1 MALKVLSALDI
12 ARTQFYHFK
21 AIIITGMGLFT
32 DAYDL
37 FSIPLIMMF
46 IGRIYYEKHAYVTPH
61 VVVSIMV
68 AIALLGT
75 VIGQL
80 VFGRLG
86 DLVGRRRVYGIAL
99 MIMALSS
106 IGCGFSICTTRS
118 CVLASLGLFRFILG
132 FGVGGDYPLSATIM
146 SEYANKRTRGSF
158 IAAVFS
164 MQGFGILVASV
175 VTMVVCAIFNR
186 AANGAPKDRTPKEAD
201 IAWRLILMLGAI
213 PAGLT
218 FYWRMKMPE
227 TPRYTAL
234 VEQNI
239 IQAVMD
245 MEKVMEVPMSQ
256 IVEDKLLP
264 PSPLPY
270 PLLSKQFFRLH
281 GRDLLS
287 CSFTWFLVDIVFY
300 SSNFFQSRI
309 YLEEN
314 GDKNVYQDVF
324 KAAKLQAIIAL
335 CSTIPGYFFS
345 VYFID
350 KVGRVKIQM
359 MGFSLMALVFLVLG
373 ITYKYWVH
381 KSKTGFLVLYGLT
394 FFFANFGP
402 NTTTFIVPAELFPA
416 RFRSTCHG
424 ISGAIGK
431 VGAIIG
437 SVGFV
442 SALDGA
448 KTRGMTVS
456 LIILAG
462 VCLLGMAIT
471 FFFTPETMGR
481 SLEENEND
489 VLGRSSE
496 ENENDVY

>member
-37 FSIPLIMMF
+37 FSIPLIMLL
-46 IGRIYYEKHAYVTPH
+46 IGRIYYEKHEYVTPH

-118 CVLASLGLFRFILG
+118 CVLVSLGLFRFILG

-146 SEYANKRTRGSF
+146 SEYANKKTRGSF

-175 VTMVVCAIFNR
+175 VTMVVCAIFDR
-186 AANGAPKDRTPKEAD
+186 AANGAPKDPTPKEAD

-227 TPRYTAL
+227 TPRL
-234 VEQNI
+234 V
-239 IQAVMD
+239 
-245 MEKVMEVPMSQ
+245 
-256 IVEDKLLP
+256 
-264 PSPLPY
+264 
-270 PLLSKQFFRLH
+270 
-281 GRDLLS
+281 
-287 CSFTWFLVDIVFY
+287 
-300 SSNFFQSRI
+300 NFIF
-309 YLEEN
+309 
-314 GDKNVYQDVF
+314 
-324 KAAKLQAIIAL
+324 
-335 CSTIPGYFFS
+335 
-345 VYFID
+345 
-350 KVGRVKIQM
+350 
-359 MGFSLMALVFLVLG
+359 
-373 ITYKYWVH
+373 
-381 KSKTGFLVLYGLT
+381 
-394 FFFANFGP
+394 
-402 NTTTFIVPAELFPA
+402 
-416 RFRSTCHG
+416 
-424 ISGAIGK
+424 
-431 VGAIIG
+431 
-437 SVGFV
+437 
-442 SALDGA
+442 
-448 KTRGMTVS
+448 
-456 LIILAG
+456 
-462 VCLLGMAIT
+462 
-471 FFFTPETMGR
+471 
-481 SLEENEND
+481 
-489 VLGRSSE
+489 
-496 ENENDVY
+496 